1 MPGLESSNINTAA
14 EDQMYNKMM
23 LSLLNIVLT
32 PVRSHNTHTCVCTQ
46 SSTQA
51 RTVTDVI
58 VKTDSNPD
66 PISTGSSGSS
76 GAVSV
81 TVEVDSITVE
91 EKQKQDQVLGLW
103 NQVHGPSDVTYVQKD
118 LWKNLFN
125 WRAFTFK
132 HRSKVLV

>member
-32 PVRSHNTHTCVCTQ
+32 PVRAHACTHTSVSTQ
-46 SSTQA
+46 SHTQA
-51 RTVTDVI
+51 RTTIDVLANTESDRI
-58 VKTDSNPD
+58 FTE
-66 PISTGSSGSS
+66 SSGSS
-76 GAVSV
+76 VMVAVKSI
-81 TVEVDSITVE
+81 TVTVE
-91 EKQKQDQVLGLW
+91 EKEKQEQVLGLW
-103 NQVHGPSDVTYVQKD
+103 NLVHGPLDVTYVQKD

>member
-1 MPGLESSNINTAA
+1 
-14 EDQMYNKMM
+14 M

-32 PVRSHNTHTCVCTQ
+32 PVRSDTRTQLHTLTSTQ
-46 SSTQA
+46 SHISVSTQA
-51 RTVTDVI
+51 GTTTDILVN
-58 VKTDSNPD
+58 TDTD
-66 PISTGSSGSS
+66 PISTGSRSSGSN

-81 TVEVDSITVE
+81 IVDSTTVIVE
-91 EKQKQDQVLGLW
+91 EKQKQEEELGLW
-103 NQVHGPSDVTYVQKD
+103 NQVHGPSDVTYAQKD